1 MLNERRDRFVII
13 RLNQVRK
20 FMIVKP
26 LRLRLPLWFSLALAG
41 ALVICAPGLSGRAQQ
56 KKTGPGEAAR
66 KWQGVHLLNYNNDAD
81 LEKLTGD
88 LPKLAEMGINFIILE
103 VDYHFEFQSH
113 PELRQGDKQITKD
126 GARKFAAASRRH
138 GVRVIPEFQCIGHQ
152 SWAKQTFPLLTKYPQ
167 FDLTPGA
174 FPNNEGL
181 YCREWDVNNQ
191 AVYKV
196 VFELLDEIIDAFQ
209 ADAFHI
215 GADEVFLLGSDKSP
229 STKGQDPAKLYA
241 KAINDIYK
249 HLVEKRKVEMLM
261 WGDRLIDANRFN
273 WGEWEASKNGTAPA
287 VDMIPKDIIICP
299 WHYEPME
306 GGYPSIPM
314 FIEKGFRV
322 LPTSWRKPEA
332 MKMLVEYSYKR
343 DSAKM
348 LGHLFTIWG
357 SARGPLPEYPPM
369 VEGLKLLKT
378 LEGQ

>member
-1 MLNERRDRFVII
+1 MT
-13 RLNQVRK
+13 
-20 FMIVKP
+20 VKL
-26 LRLRLPLWFSLALAG
+26 LRLRFPFWFSVALTG
-41 ALVICAPGLSGRAQQ
+41 ALMICAPGLSGQARQ
-56 KKTGPGEAAR
+56 KKNEPGKGVR

-81 LEKLTGD
+81 LEKLCDD

-113 PELRQGDKQITKD
+113 PELRQDDKQITKA
-126 GARKFAAASRRH
+126 GARKFAAAGRRH
-138 GVRVIPEFQCIGHQ
+138 GIRVIPEFQCVGHQ

-181 YCREWDVNNQ
+181 YCREWDVNNP
-191 AVYKV
+191 AVYEI
-196 VFELLDEIIDAFQ
+196 VFKLLDEIIDAFQ
-209 ADAFHI
+209 ADALHI
-215 GADEVFLLGSDKSP
+215 GADEVFQLGSDKSP

-249 HLVEKRKVEMLM
+249 HLVKKRKVEMLM

-299 WHYEPME
+299 WHYEHME

-314 FIEKGFRV
+314 FMEKGFRV
-322 LPTSWRKPEA
+322 LPASWRKPEA
-332 MKMLVEYSYKR
+332 MKMLVEYSYR
-343 DSAKM
+343 HDSPKM

-357 SARGPLPEYPPM
+357 RSSGPLLEYPPM